1 MEIVEFLGEFCGDK
15 VAGVSKCTDLSPQD
29 CFGCGNKV
37 MDTLTGKVQELHVYE
52 MNERD
57 RGSPAYLLLSQKS
70 VNSLG
75 NRLKGIGELPVEL
88 LCKPVQPHP
97 AVEAAPPAKACEPHA
112 TISNFTN

>member
-57 RGSPAYLLLSQKS
+57 RGSPAYLLLSQ
-70 VNSLG
+70 
-75 NRLKGIGELPVEL
+75 
-88 LCKPVQPHP
+88 
-97 AVEAAPPAKACEPHA
+97 
-112 TISNFTN
+112 